1 MYKDIVQRSIILFLL
16 GLFLNIYPMEIPFS
30 TVRLYGIL
38 QRIAVCYLVCSFIYL
53 NTTIKTQILIFLGI
67 ILAYWLLMTQ
77 ISVPGFGPNQLT
89 AEGSWVAY
97 FDQLLFSAGHL
108 YSKTYDPEGFLS
120 TFPSIATTLFGLII
134 GHVLLTNKLTKET
147 KCAYMA
153 TLGLISLVLGGLWS
167 VSFPIN
173 KNLWTSS
180 YVLWSGGLSLLL
192 FSCCFLLIDVLGYQK
207 WALPFKIFGMNALFA
222 FIFHVLVLKTQVHYS
237 LILANGT
244 STNMKNWVAE
254 SLFSNYSPANSSL
267 FYSLGFLFINFL
279 IVIVLYKRKIF
290 IRI

>member
-1 MYKDIVQRSIILFLL
+1 
-16 GLFLNIYPMEIPFS
+16 
-30 TVRLYGIL
+30 
-38 QRIAVCYLVCSFIYL
+38 
-53 NTTIKTQILIFLGI
+53 
-67 ILAYWLLMTQ
+67 
-77 ISVPGFGPNQLT
+77 
-89 AEGSWVAY
+89 
-97 FDQLLFSAGHL
+97 
-108 YSKTYDPEGFLS
+108 
-120 TFPSIATTLFGLII
+120 
-134 GHVLLTNKLTKET
+134 
-147 KCAYMA
+147 MA